1 MAEPRE
7 LTSTHKEELRRAERL
22 LQAANGFR
30 LIITEFNDPLFR
42 EKIIKEIS
50 SFGVK
55 SVVLEVSRAEFP
67 VFYDFELKIAD
78 LSRTCNVIHVI
89 DLDTWLKMDEG
100 DTMVFGFNYHREAI
114 ASSCR
119 ASLFLWMTELG
130 ISSFAT
136 TVPDMCSWRSAVLSF
151 LIEKEKT
158 TTSLP
163 PDNGYNYLKA
173 MPLEQRLTRINEIED
188 YLMVPPSDLAGKL
201 MSMLY
206 KELGSLY
213 ISLGSKEGLKKGMDY
228 YERALKIDIDLYGE
242 EHSSVAE
249 DYINIGRALV
259 NIGESRKA
267 LYYFEK
273 ALNINLKVYGEN
285 HPVVAK
291 TYNNI
296 GSAWDRL
303 GQSKKAQLYLEQAL
317 EISLKFYGD
326 NHPDIIL
333 FKNNLASLQKLKS
346 G

>member
-1 MAEPRE
+1 M
-7 LTSTHKEELRRAERL
+7 
-22 LQAANGFR
+22 
-30 LIITEFNDPLFR
+30 
-42 EKIIKEIS
+42 
-50 SFGVK
+50 
-55 SVVLEVSRAEFP
+55 
-67 VFYDFELKIAD
+67 
-78 LSRTCNVIHVI
+78 
-89 DLDTWLKMDEG
+89 
-100 DTMVFGFNYHREAI
+100 
-114 ASSCR
+114 
-119 ASLFLWMTELG
+119 
-130 ISSFAT
+130 
-136 TVPDMCSWRSAVLSF
+136 SF